1 VDFIDFSP
9 GALAQFVNMRAGR
22 FNPLAITGLQPGDE
36 KRHWLSLMPAPPW
49 LPQAR
54 RKHDRPGEV

>member
-22 FNPLAITGLQPGDE
+22 FNPMAITGWQPGDE
-36 KRHWLSLMPAPPW
+36 KRPLAFAHAALPW

-54 RKHDRPGEV
+54 RKHNRPGEV